1 MQRDKYEKA
10 FLILARAITVGIA
23 YVSAIPIKGLTSSFV
38 AIFTAL
44 LPFDLIVAS
53 AHPLV
58 RFEEWKNFLTVLRP
72 RVSSTAITLLKG
84 IVVGTAIGIFGM
96 LGLPRVLGIVL
107 TSGLAYVWAV
117 NTRYAISTYVSIL
130 SGLALF
136 ERLIA
141 LEVSG
146 MVGIVQI
153 VQEILGAIASSG
165 GGTFMG
171 LIAGWLVG
179 LMTGSVTRL
188 FLSRPYRSLRSSA
201 YDLPLEK
208 RPFDEVLQIGQT
220 SLLVVAKVE
229 EGAPIAHLTLAQS
242 NLREAWRTMV
252 LSVKRGGEE
261 FVMPKGSFAIL
272 PGDELVMLTEREHV
286 ELLHEQLKAPQT
298 IAPDQSSTAMM

>member
-10 FLILARAITVGIA
+10 FLIFARAVTVGIA

-58 RFEEWKNFLTVLRP
+58 RFQEWKNFFSVLRP
-72 RVSSTAITLLKG
+72 RVLSTASTLFKG
-84 IVVGTAIGIFGM
+84 IMVGTAIGILGIF
-96 LGLPRVLGIVL
+96 GLPRVLGVVL

-117 NTRYAISTYVSIL
+117 HTRHAISTYVSIL

-141 LEVSG
+141 LEV
-146 MVGIVQI
+146 VGTVPI
-153 VQEILGAIASSG
+153 VQEILGVIASSG
-165 GGTFMG
+165 GGTFLG
-171 LIAGWLVG
+171 LIAGWIVG
-179 LMTGSVTRL
+179 LITGSVTRL
-188 FLSRPYRSLRSSA
+188 FLSRPYRSLRSAA

-229 EGAPIAHLTLAQS
+229 EKAPVAHLTLAES
-242 NLREAWRTMV
+242 NLREEWHTMV

-261 FVMPKGSFAIL
+261 FVMPKGSFVIL
-272 PGDELVMLTEREHV
+272 PGDELVMLTEREFV
-286 ELLHEQLKAPQT
+286 DSLHQQLKAQET
-298 IAPDQSSTAMM
+298 ISPDQSVSATM

>member
-58 RFEEWKNFLTVLRP
+58 RVEEWKNFFTVLWP
-72 RVSSTAITLLKG
+72 RVLSTASTLFKG
-84 IVVGTAIGIFGM
+84 IVVGTAIGIFG
-96 LGLPRVLGIVL
+96 LFGLPRVLGVVL

-117 NTRYAISTYVSIL
+117 NTPYAISTFVSVL

-136 ERLIA
+136 ERLVA
-141 LEVSG
+141 LEV
-146 MVGIVQI
+146 VGTMPI

-165 GGTFMG
+165 GGTFLG
-171 LIAGWLVG
+171 LIAGWIVG
-179 LMTGSVTRL
+179 LITGSVTRL
-188 FLSRPYRSLRSSA
+188 FLSRPYRSLRSAA

-208 RPFDEVLQIGQT
+208 RPFDEVLQIGQA
-220 SLLVVAKVE
+220 SLLIVAKVE
-229 EGAPIAHLTLAQS
+229 EGAPVAHLTLSQS
-242 NLREAWRTMV
+242 NLREEWRTMV

-261 FVMPKGSFAIL
+261 FVMPKGSFVIL
-272 PGDELVMLTEREHV
+272 PGDELVMLTEREYA
-286 ELLHEQLKAPQT
+286 ESLQEQLKTSQT
-298 IAPDQSSTAMM
+298 ITPDQSARVTM

>member
-1 MQRDKYEKA
+1 MQRDKYEKV
-10 FLILARAITVGIA
+10 FLIFARAVTVGIA

-58 RFEEWKNFLTVLRP
+58 RFQEWKNFFSVLRP
-72 RVSSTAITLLKG
+72 RVLSTASTLFKG
-84 IVVGTAIGIFGM
+84 IMVGTAIGILGIF
-96 LGLPRVLGIVL
+96 GLPRVLGVVL

-117 NTRYAISTYVSIL
+117 HTRHAISTYVSIL

-141 LEVSG
+141 LEV
-146 MVGIVQI
+146 VGTVPI
-153 VQEILGAIASSG
+153 VQEILGVIASSG
-165 GGTFMG
+165 GGTFLG
-171 LIAGWLVG
+171 LIAGWIVG
-179 LMTGSVTRL
+179 LITGSVTRL
-188 FLSRPYRSLRSSA
+188 FLSRPYRSLRSAA

-229 EGAPIAHLTLAQS
+229 EKAPVAHLTLAES
-242 NLREAWRTMV
+242 NLREEWHTMV

-261 FVMPKGSFAIL
+261 FVMPKGSFVIL
-272 PGDELVMLTEREHV
+272 PGDELVMLTEREFV
-286 ELLHEQLKAPQT
+286 DSLHQQLKAQET
-298 IAPDQSSTAMM
+298 ISPDQSVSATM